1 MNLFNVRCERS
12 RMLKETDWT
21 QTNDSPLS
29 DSDKV
34 LWATYRQELRDITNN
49 TEDFFD
55 DNGLFWPIPPW
66 KYTYGNGEAPNLACM
81 NQ

>member
-21 QTNDSPLS
+21 QANDSPLS
-29 DSDKV
+29 DSDKA

-55 DNGLFWPIPPW
+55 DDGLFWSIPPW